1 MACTGLGT
9 TATFGTSSF
18 SANIKSISFS
28 WERASIETSHM
39 ATTTTKTFCP
49 DDLQDAG
56 TIDMTL
62 EYDGTQLPPLA
73 GSAETLVI
81 DVAGAGVNNKV
92 NFAGVFL
99 INWSAEIPF
108 DGQMTSTV
116 TFKATGA
123 VTIT

>member
-1 MACTGLGT
+1 MPCVGLGS
-9 TATFGTSSF
+9 TATFGTSAF

-28 WERASIETSHM
+28 WERASIPTSHM
-39 ATTTTKTFCP
+39 GTITSMTFCP
-49 DDLQDAG
+49 DGLQDPG
-56 TIDMTL
+56 TIDLAL

-73 GSAETLVI
+73 GVAETLVLDI
-81 DVAGAGVNNKV
+81 AGAGVGNKV

-116 TFKATGA
+116 TFKATGDI
-123 VTIT
+123 TIT